1 MRPRIH
7 RNPSF
12 VKTFAFTLVLAVSV
26 TSAVLAIDGV
36 LSNGGR
42 ASGKS
47 AFSTLKKDLKM
58 SLHSGFQFQDN
69 RNMGTLKSNGR
80 YDQMH
85 SVMSLQKGNV
95 TLNLPM
101 KTKSLTHRFRT
112 PTAPSVR

>member
-7 RNPSF
+7 KNSSV
-12 VKTFAFTLVLAVSV
+12 VKTLVFTLVLVVSV

-42 ASGKS
+42 SSGKS
-47 AFSTLKKDLKM
+47 AFSTLKKDLRM
-58 SLHSGFQFQDN
+58 SLQSGFQFQDN
-69 RNMGTLKSNGR
+69 RSMGTLKSKGR

-95 TLNLPM
+95 TLNMPM
-101 KTKSLTHRFRT
+101 KTKSLTNRIRT
-112 PTAPSVR
+112 PTAPSDR